1 MCGSCD
7 AVDDLLA
14 WYRLGDE
21 PLGAGTHGT
30 TYRLRPI
37 GKAEYH
43 DRPVTGV
50 GAKSAHPFA
59 EESEF
64 SVGVEERDIDPSPRS
79 LLHIDFDDLDLR
91 LTGPPEGPQALE
103 DDHVVV
109 DERDPDRFGRIG
121 LATAAL

>member
-1 MCGSCD
+1 MRSHFAA
-7 AVDDLLA
+7 AVMPSMICWRGTALEMKLEQRHA
-14 WYRLGDE
+14 WQ
-21 PLGAGTHGT
+21 AH
-30 TYRLRPI
+30 
-37 GKAEYH
+37 AEHELIH

-59 EESEF
+59 EGSEF
-64 SVGVEERDIDPSPRS
+64 SVGVEERDIDPSPRP

-91 LTGPPEGPQALE
+91 LTGPQEGPQALE

-109 DERDPDRFGRIG
+109 DERDLDRFGRIG